1 MRAQNHFTLRPG
13 LRLIGLALGLLATPV
28 AFALDAPLAGDSHV
42 SLSLPSVNSG
52 GLPTIN
58 VGNGATG
65 LVQFDLS
72 TLPAG
77 VTAGKIAKA
86 TLVLYVNRVGTAGK
100 IEVQTVNSTW
110 SESTVTAGSTPA
122 LAGAGTG
129 STAGVQTAGQ
139 FLSLD
144 LTEQVRTW
152 VSNPASNFGL
162 ALAPALDYPGTVV
175 FLDSKENTAT
185 GHVARLDITLADQ
198 GPAGPMGPAGT
209 AGLAGPMGPM
219 GPMGPAGP
227 AGTAGAPGSA
237 GPAGPQGTTGPVGP
251 GGPMGPM
258 GLQGPAGAQGF
269 PGAPGA
275 TGATGLVGATGPA
288 GPQGTTGILG
298 ITSWGGDPGT
308 KTMDT
313 TNYVFMGPATSVTV
327 PAGQTKRI
335 TTVGTASFI
344 PDGVSVLR
352 VDVCTKLSTSTTV
365 SSPGNGYKMLSTTP
379 NVRVMVSSARTFL
392 LSGGTW
398 SIGFCA
404 RTDGGTTTTHSSNDW
419 SSGWAMVSE
428 P

>member
-1 MRAQNHFTLRPG
+1 MRAQNHFALRPS
-13 LRLIGLALGLLATPV
+13 LRLIGLALGLLAAPG
-28 AFALDAPLAGDSHV
+28 AFALDAPLAADSHV

-58 VGNGATG
+58 IGNGATG
-65 LVQFDLS
+65 LVSFDLS

-100 IEVQTVNSTW
+100 IEVQTVNSAW
-110 SESTVTAGSTPA
+110 SESTVTATTAPA

-129 STAGVQTAGQ
+129 NTVGVQTAGQ

-144 LTEQVRTW
+144 LSEQVRTW

-162 ALAPALDYPGTVV
+162 ALAPSFDYPNTVV

-198 GPAGPMGPAGT
+198 GPAGPAGPAGT
-209 AGLAGPMGPM
+209 PGAAGAM
-219 GPMGPAGP
+219 GPMGPAG
-227 AGTAGAPGSA
+227 APGPM
-237 GPAGPQGTTGPVGP
+237 GPAGAAGTPGSVGPVGPQGATGPVGP
-251 GGPMGPM
+251 SGPMGPM
-258 GLQGPAGAQGF
+258 GLQGPTGPQGF

-275 TGATGLVGATGPA
+275 AGSVGPAGPA
-288 GPQGTTGILG
+288 GPQGPTGILG
-298 ITSWGGDPGT
+298 ITTWGGDPAT
-308 KTMDT
+308 KTLDT
-313 TNYVFMGPATSVTV
+313 TNYVFMGPTTQIIV
-327 PAGQTKRI
+327 PAAQTMRI

-352 VDVCTKLSTSTTV
+352 YDVCSKPSTSTTV
-365 SSPGNGYKMLSTTP
+365 SSPGNGYKMLSTAA
-379 NVRVMVSSARTFL
+379 NVRVNLASSRSFL
-392 LSGGTW
+392 LSAGTW
-398 SIGFCA
+398 NIGFCA
-404 RTDGGTTTTHSSNDW
+404 RTDSGATTTHSSNDW
-419 SSGWAMVSE
+419 SSGWAMVTA